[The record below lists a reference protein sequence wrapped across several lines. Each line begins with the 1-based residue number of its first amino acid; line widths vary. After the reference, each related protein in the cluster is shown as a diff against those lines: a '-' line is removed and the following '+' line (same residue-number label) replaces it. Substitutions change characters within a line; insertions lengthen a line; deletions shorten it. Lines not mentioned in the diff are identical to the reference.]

1 MRFAPMIFAALL
13 PMSAAAHDFKIGDLV
28 VMHPVAFAT
37 AKTAM
42 TGAGYLTIT
51 NTGETADR
59 LLAVEADFPRVMVH
73 DTKVEDG
80 LATMF
85 HIDALD
91 IAPGETVELAPGG
104 KHVMFMGLNG
114 DPFEVGEEVNATL
127 VFENAGS
134 LEVVFKVEERP
145 EMRVAHG
152 EDSDEAAE
160 DHSGH

>member
-1 MRFAPMIFAALL
+1 
-13 PMSAAAHDFKIGDLV
+13 
-28 VMHPVAFAT
+28 
-37 AKTAM
+37 
-42 TGAGYLTIT
+42 
-51 NTGETADR
+51 
-59 LLAVEADFPRVMVH
+59 
-73 DTKVEDG
+73 
-80 LATMF
+80 
-85 HIDALD
+85 
-91 IAPGETVELAPGG
+91 
-104 KHVMFMGLNG
+104 MGLNG